1 MIYKDNIHNLSF
13 EIDNKI
19 VQEIR
24 KQALEAFPNEMGGFL
39 VGQYS
44 ADNSTAIVS
53 LVLSPAKITS
63 GPTYFQRETD
73 GMESVWDKLYKEDL
87 VYLGEW
93 HSHPNGSSMYSA
105 TDKEALT
112 NIARSKTVVINNPI
126 MLIVSL
132 SKKKI
137 NRVSAY
143 YYDNGKIIEYE
154 RE

>member
-1 MIYKDNIHNLSF
+1 MIYKDNIHNLSL

-24 KQALEAFPNEMGGFL
+24 KQAFEAFPNETGGFL
-39 VGQYS
+39 VGKYS
-44 ADNSTAIVS
+44 TDNNTAIVS
-53 LVLSPAKITS
+53 LALTPVKITS
-63 GPTYFQRETD
+63 GPTCFLRETD
-73 GMESVWDKLYKEDL
+73 GMESVWDELYKKGL

-105 TDKEALT
+105 TDKKALT
-112 NIARSKTVVINNPI
+112 NIAGSETVVINNPI

-137 NRVSAY
+137 NRINAY
-143 YYDNGKIIEYE
+143 YYNNGKIIEYE